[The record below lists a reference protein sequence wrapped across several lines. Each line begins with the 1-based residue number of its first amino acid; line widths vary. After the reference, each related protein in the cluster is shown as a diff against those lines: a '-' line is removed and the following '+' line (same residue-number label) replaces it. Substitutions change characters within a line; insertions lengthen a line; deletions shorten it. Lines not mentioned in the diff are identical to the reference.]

1 MNLNMEIEQ
10 LRQENED
17 LQRALSTVE
26 RHLQTTHAEKE
37 QLQVLHSD
45 FKQHYEQMRQQAATY
60 QTRLS
65 EEVQARKDIE
75 QAFDQR
81 LNEMRRA
88 IEGK

>member
-1 MNLNMEIEQ
+1 M
-10 LRQENED
+10 
-17 LQRALSTVE
+17 
-26 RHLQTTHAEKE
+26 
-37 QLQVLHSD
+37 LHSD
-45 FKQHYEQMRQQAATY
+45 FKQHYEQMRQQAATF